1 MPGLQVVAL
10 ISGGKD
16 SLFSILHCQANG
28 HEVVALA
35 NLYPAKSDV
44 NVEDTDSYMY
54 QTIGHAVIPLY
65 EKALG
70 LPLFR
75 QEIMGTAVDQNRSYG
90 PQAPATGASEDETES
105 LVPLLQQVKAA
116 LPGVNAVS
124 TGAIMSDYQRTRVE
138 SVALRLGL
146 TPLSYLWQWP
156 SLSQNTQSSLLEDMA
171 AVGQDSRII
180 KVASGGLDDSF
191 LWQNVAERRT
201 ISRLAKAAERFGSY
215 DTGAIIGEGGEFETL
230 AVDGPTPLWKHRIS
244 VGEDEREIVP
254 GEAGTASIR
263 FRHPR
268 LEAKGDVNPQPI
280 KPRIPETLDER
291 SQSILKSILS
301 HSEATEATQA
311 AGASPEPS
319 IHMEEQKA
327 VPGLITGRSA
337 AGQSP
342 AAQMQSIMDTLRT
355 ELEQAL
361 PGIGV
366 ASIVYTSIIL
376 RNMADFAD
384 INAVYGRYF
393 TLTTPPAR
401 VTIAC
406 ADAIPSG
413 CDVML
418 GATYSTSRSQ
428 STATRRGLHVQ
439 SRSYWAP
446 ANIGP
451 YSQAFVLQSNQDV
464 DRGDVLYVA
473 GQIPLIPASMEL
485 ASSQSKDALATFA
498 YQAVIALQHAD
509 RIGIVMSSKR
519 WAAGI
524 AFIVAPGAEDARKL
538 GLVARRT
545 WSVWHET
552 GDVSAEDNSDE
563 QEDEGFDVWHVTQN
577 FARSGLANRQPEQD
591 RQSTRPQQTP
601 PLWVIEVD
609 ALPRGASIE
618 WALYG
623 CMTEQNVAV
632 EKIPHLCHL
641 LDVFQR
647 QLV

>member
-35 NLYPAKSDV
+35 NLYPAKSNV

-75 QEIMGTAVDQNRSYG
+75 QEIRGTAVDQNRSYG
-90 PQAPATGASEDETES
+90 PQAPATGACEDETES
-105 LVPLLQQVKAA
+105 LVPLLKQVKAA
-116 LPGVNAVS
+116 IPEVNAVC

-230 AVDGPTPLWKHRIS
+230 AVDGPAPLWKHRIN
-244 VGEDEREIVP
+244 VGEDEREVVP

-263 FRHPR
+263 FRHPS
-268 LEAKGDVNPQPI
+268 LEAKGEVNPEHV

-291 SQSILKSILS
+291 SESLLKSTLS
-301 HSEATEATQA
+301 HSGATQTTQA
-311 AGASPEPS
+311 VGASSSPI
-319 IHMEEQKA
+319 IHLEHQKA
-327 VPGLITGRSA
+327 IPGLITSRFA

-355 ELEQAL
+355 ELEQVL

-366 ASIVYTSIIL
+366 ASIAYTSIIL
-376 RNMADFAD
+376 RNMADFGE

-393 TLTTPPAR
+393 NFPTPPAR

-406 ADAIPSG
+406 ADAIPNG

-451 YSQAFVLQSNQDV
+451 YSQAFVLQSDREVDQDA
-464 DRGDVLYVA
+464 VLYVA

-485 ASSQSKDALATFA
+485 ACSPSKDALTTFA
-498 YQAVIALQHAD
+498 YQAILALQHAD
-509 RIGIVMSSKR
+509 RIGNVMSSKR
-519 WAAGI
+519 WTAGI
-524 AFIVAPGAEDARKL
+524 AFIVAPGAEDVRRL
-538 GLVARRT
+538 GQVARHT
-545 WSVWHET
+545 WTAWHET
-552 GDVSAEDNSDE
+552 SNGPAEDNSDE
-563 QEDEGFDVWHVTQN
+563 QEEEDFDVWHLTQN
-577 FARSGLANRQPEQD
+577 FARSGSATRQPQQD
-591 RQSTRPQQTP
+591 RQSTKPLQAP
-601 PLWVIEVD
+601 PLWVIRVD

-618 WALYG
+618 WAMYG
-623 CMTEQNVAV
+623 SMTEQDVAV

>member
-35 NLYPAKSDV
+35 NLYPAKTEM

-75 QEIMGTAVDQNRSYG
+75 QEIAGTAVDQSRSYG
-90 PQAPATGASEDETES
+90 PEAPATGASEDETES

-116 LPGVNAVS
+116 LPEVNAIS

-201 ISRLAKAAERFGSY
+201 ISRLTKAAERFGSY

-230 AVDGPTPLWKHRIS
+230 AIDGPAPLWKHRIS

-268 LEAKGDVNPQPI
+268 LEAKEDVELQHM

-291 SQSILKSILS
+291 SERILTSMLS
-301 HSEATEATQA
+301 HPGATEATQA
-311 AGASPEPS
+311 VGAAPAPR
-319 IHMEEQKA
+319 IHVEEQKA
-327 VPGLITGRSA
+327 VSRLIPSRSA
-337 AGQSP
+337 PGQSP
-342 AAQMQSIMDTLRT
+342 AAQMQSIMDKLRK
-355 ELEQAL
+355 ELEDAL
-361 PGIGV
+361 PGVGV
-366 ASIVYTSIIL
+366 ASIAYTSIVL
-376 RNMADFAD
+376 RNMADFGD

-393 TLTTPPAR
+393 NFPTPPAR

-406 ADAIPSG
+406 ADVIPSG

-418 GATYSTSRSQ
+418 GATYLTSPNQ

-451 YSQAFVLQSNQDV
+451 YSQAFELQSDQDI
-464 DRGDVLYVA
+464 DQDAVLYVA
-473 GQIPLIPASMEL
+473 GQIPLIPASMDL
-485 ASSQSKDALATFA
+485 AWSPSKDAWTTFA
-498 YQAVIALQHAD
+498 YQAVLALQHAD
-509 RIGIVMSSKR
+509 RIGNVMSSKR

-524 AFIVAPGAEDARKL
+524 AFIVAPEAEDVRRLVQIARH
-538 GLVARRT
+538 T
-545 WSVWHET
+545 WTAWHDT
-552 GDVSAEDNSDE
+552 GNGAADDNSDE
-563 QEDEGFDVWHVTQN
+563 QEDEDFDVWHLTQD
-577 FARSGLANRQPEQD
+577 FARSGLAKRQLEQY
-591 RQSTRPQQTP
+591 RQSTRPLQTP
-601 PLWVIEVD
+601 PLWIMKVD

-618 WALYG
+618 WAVYG
-623 CMTEQNVAV
+623 SMTEQDVAV

-641 LDVFQR
+641 LDVFQQ

>member
-1 MPGLQVVAL
+1 MPGLHVVAL

-35 NLYPAKSDV
+35 NLYPAESDV

-75 QEIMGTAVDQNRSYG
+75 QEITGTAVDQNRSYG

-105 LVPLLQQVKAA
+105 LVPLLKQVKAA
-116 LPGVNAVS
+116 LPEVNAVS

-201 ISRLAKAAERFGSY
+201 ISRLTKAAERFGSY

-230 AVDGPTPLWKHRIS
+230 AVDGPAPLWKHRVS
-244 VGEDEREIVP
+244 VGEDEREIVL

-263 FRHPR
+263 FRHAS
-268 LEAKGDVNPQPI
+268 LEAKEDVELQHL
-280 KPRIPETLDER
+280 KLRIPETLDER
-291 SQSILKSILS
+291 SERILKSMLS
-301 HSEATEATQA
+301 HPEATEATQA
-311 AGASPEPS
+311 VGAAPAPR
-319 IHMEEQKA
+319 IHVEEQKA
-327 VPGLITGRSA
+327 VSGLFPSRSA
-337 AGQSP
+337 PGQSP
-342 AAQMQSIMDTLRT
+342 AAQMQSIMDKLRT
-355 ELEQAL
+355 ELEEAL
-361 PGIGV
+361 PGVGV
-366 ASIVYTSIIL
+366 ASIAYTSIIL
-376 RNMADFAD
+376 RNMADFGD

-393 TLTTPPAR
+393 DFPTPPAR

-406 ADAIPSG
+406 ADVIPNG

-418 GATYSTSRSQ
+418 GATYLTSRSQ

-451 YSQAFVLQSNQDV
+451 YSQAFVLQSDQDV
-464 DRGDVLYVA
+464 DQDAVLYVA

-485 ASSQSKDALATFA
+485 ACSPSKDAWTTFA
-498 YQAVIALQHAD
+498 YQAVLALQHAD
-509 RIGIVMSSKR
+509 RIGNVMSSKR
-519 WAAGI
+519 WVAGI
-524 AFIVAPGAEDARKL
+524 AFIVAPEAEDVRRL
-538 GLVARRT
+538 VQVARHT
-545 WSVWHET
+545 WTAWHDT
-552 GDVSAEDNSDE
+552 GNAEDNSDE
-563 QEDEGFDVWHVTQN
+563 QEDEDFDVWHLTQN
-577 FARSGLANRQPEQD
+577 FARSGLAKRQPEQY
-591 RQSTRPQQTP
+591 RQSTRPLQTP
-601 PLWVIEVD
+601 PLWFAKVD

-618 WALYG
+618 WAVYG
-623 CMTEQNVAV
+623 SMTEQDVAV

-641 LDVFQR
+641 LDVFQQ

>member
-16 SLFSILHCQANG
+16 SVFSILHCQANG

-35 NLYPAKSDV
+35 NLHPVRSDV

-75 QEIMGTAVDQNRSYG
+75 QEITGTAVDQNRSYG

-201 ISRLAKAAERFGSY
+201 ILRLTKAAERFGSY

-230 AVDGPTPLWKHRIS
+230 AVDGPAPLWKNRIS
-244 VGEDEREIVP
+244 VGEDEREVVP

-268 LEAKGDVNPQPI
+268 LETKGNVNRQHM

-291 SQSILKSILS
+291 SEGILKSILS

-311 AGASPEPS
+311 AGASPAQR
-319 IHMEEQKA
+319 IHVQKQNA
-327 VPGLITGRSA
+327 VHGLIASRSA
-337 AGQSP
+337 AGRSP
-342 AAQMQSIMDTLRT
+342 AAQMQSIMDALRT
-355 ELEQAL
+355 ELEQIL
-361 PGIGV
+361 PGVGV
-366 ASIVYTSIIL
+366 ASIAYTSIIL

-384 INAVYGRYF
+384 INAVYGRCF
-393 TLTTPPAR
+393 TFPTPPAR

-418 GATYSTSRSQ
+418 GATYSSSRSQ
-428 STATRRGLHVQ
+428 NTATRRGLHVQ

-451 YSQAFVLQSNQDV
+451 YSQAFVLGSDQDV
-464 DRGDVLYVA
+464 DQNAVLYVA

-485 ASSQSKDALATFA
+485 ACSPSKDALTTFA
-498 YQAVIALQHAD
+498 YQAVLALQHAD
-509 RIGIVMSSKR
+509 RIGNVMSSKR

-524 AFIVAPGAEDARKL
+524 AFIVAPGAEDVNGL
-538 GLVARRT
+538 GQVARRT
-545 WSVWHET
+545 WSAWHET
-552 GDVSAEDNSDE
+552 RDGSAEDNSDE
-563 QEDEGFDVWHVTQN
+563 QEEEDFDVWHVTQN
-577 FARSGLANRQPEQD
+577 FARSGLAKRQPEQD
-591 RQSTRPQQTP
+591 RQPPKALQTP
-601 PLWVIEVD
+601 PLWVIKVD

-618 WALYG
+618 WAVYG
-623 CMTEQNVAV
+623 SMTEKDVPV
-632 EKIPHLCHL
+632 ENIPHLCHL

>member
-1 MPGLQVVAL
+1 
-10 ISGGKD
+10 
-16 SLFSILHCQANG
+16 
-28 HEVVALA
+28 
-35 NLYPAKSDV
+35 
-44 NVEDTDSYMY
+44 
-54 QTIGHAVIPLY
+54 
-65 EKALG
+65 
-70 LPLFR
+70 
-75 QEIMGTAVDQNRSYG
+75 
-90 PQAPATGASEDETES
+90 
-105 LVPLLQQVKAA
+105 
-116 LPGVNAVS
+116 
-124 TGAIMSDYQRTRVE
+124 
-138 SVALRLGL
+138 
-146 TPLSYLWQWP
+146 
-156 SLSQNTQSSLLEDMA
+156 MA

-201 ISRLAKAAERFGSY
+201 ISRLTKAAERFGSY
-215 DTGAIIGEGGEFETL
+215 NTGAIIGEGGEFETL
-230 AVDGPTPLWKHRIS
+230 AVDGPAPLWKHRIS
-244 VGEDEREIVP
+244 VGEDECEIVP

-263 FRHPR
+263 FRHPS
-268 LEAKGDVNPQPI
+268 LEAKGDVETQDMR
-280 KPRIPETLDER
+280 PRIPETLDER
-291 SQSILKSILS
+291 SQGILKSILS
-301 HSEATEATQA
+301 HSEATEATQG
-311 AGASPEPS
+311 AGASPEPR
-319 IHMEEQKA
+319 IHIDEQKA
-327 VPGLITGRSA
+327 VPGLITSRSA

-355 ELEQAL
+355 ELEQVL
-361 PGIGV
+361 PEVGV

-393 TLTTPPAR
+393 TFPTPPAR

-406 ADAIPSG
+406 ADAIPIG

-451 YSQAFVLQSNQDV
+451 YSQAFVLESDQDV
-464 DRGDVLYVA
+464 DQDAVLYVA

-485 ASSQSKDALATFA
+485 ACSPSKDALATFA
-498 YQAVIALQHAD
+498 YQAVLALQHAE
-509 RIGIVMSSKR
+509 RIGNIMSSKR

-524 AFIVAPGAEDARKL
+524 AFIVAPEAQDTRKL
-538 GLVARRT
+538 GVVARRT
-545 WSVWHET
+545 WSAWHET

-563 QEDEGFDVWHVTQN
+563 QEEEDFDVWHVTQN
-577 FARSGLANRQPEQD
+577 FARSGLAKRQPEQD
-591 RQSTRPQQTP
+591 RQSTGSLKTP
-601 PLWVIEVD
+601 PLWVIQVD

-618 WALYG
+618 WAVYG
-623 CMTEQNVAV
+623 SMTEQGVAV
-632 EKIPHLCHL
+632 EKIPHICHL